1 MFGEFSLD
9 APLEVGSEVRFADAA
24 GYTMVK
30 TTWFNG
36 LRMPSIVV
44 RRLDGTVEVVREF
57 GYDDF
62 KRTLGVRRPAMK
74 KNLLIIGAGGVA
86 HVAAHKSA
94 MHNDVLGDICI
105 ASRTV
110 SKCEAIIDSVSERA
124 TSRTSR
130 RRCTRGSSTPS
141 TSPPPRR

>member
-1 MFGEFSLD
+1 MLRRPVSVEGLQ
-9 APLEVGSEVRFADAA
+9 LEVGASIGVALAPDHTRAGVSLLRFADAA

-62 KRTLGVRRPAMK
+62 KRSL
-74 KNLLIIGAGGVA
+74 
-86 HVAAHKSA
+86 S
-94 MHNDVLGDICI
+94 
-105 ASRTV
+105 
-110 SKCEAIIDSVSERA
+110 
-124 TSRTSR
+124 
-130 RRCTRGSSTPS
+130 
-141 TSPPPRR
+141 